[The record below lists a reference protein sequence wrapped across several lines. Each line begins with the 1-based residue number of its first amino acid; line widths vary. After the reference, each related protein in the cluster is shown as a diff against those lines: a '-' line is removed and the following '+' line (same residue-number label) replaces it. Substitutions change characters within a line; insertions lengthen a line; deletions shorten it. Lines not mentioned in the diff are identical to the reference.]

1 MMPRKKSNSSLV
13 GCALCAN
20 MIEDYFCLV
29 VDGERERERERE
41 RKGDEREH

>member
-1 MMPRKKSNSSLV
+1 
-13 GCALCAN
+13 